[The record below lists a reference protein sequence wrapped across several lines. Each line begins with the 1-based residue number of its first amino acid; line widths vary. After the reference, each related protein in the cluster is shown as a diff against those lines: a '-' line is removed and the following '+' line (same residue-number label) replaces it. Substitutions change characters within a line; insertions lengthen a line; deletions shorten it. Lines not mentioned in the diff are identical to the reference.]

1 MRTPFM
7 LSRTADSLY
16 WLGRYLER
24 AEHTARL
31 LDVHLD
37 LMLDQPEEKVEQHRQ
52 YVLAALDLPTD
63 YAKARDEYGLTYT
76 NIFDPDNPNSVKS
89 CISAARENARQVREQ
104 ISTEMWNQINQFYL
118 NVERVDMDAMWSAEP
133 QEFMQNLNEGIHLF
147 HGITDSTMNHGEGW
161 YFVEAGRFIERA
173 ISLTVNMSVFY
184 CPQLRLPKE
193 TVENPLLDQDLY
205 WLGLLRSCTGF
216 EAYCKVYTADLNRR
230 NILEFLLLNPY
241 FPHSVTFAVTML
253 HEALRGITDSTSKP
267 RTERAYRRA
276 GRLHAELQYAQVDE
290 IDDAD
295 LPAHFKNIVTQCHQ
309 IHNALYDS
317 YISYELAE
325 LARI

>member
-16 WLGRYLER
+16 WMGRYLER

-37 LMLDQPEEKVEQHRQ
+37 LTLDQPQAKVDQRRQ
-52 YVLAALDLPTD
+52 YVLAALDLPTN
-63 YAKARDEYGLTYT
+63 YAKAQDEYSLTYT
-76 NIFDPDNPNSVKS
+76 NILDHNNPNSVRS
-89 CISAARENARQVREQ
+89 CIGAARENARQVREQ
-104 ISTEMWNQINQFYL
+104 ISTEMWNQLNEFYL
-118 NVERVDMDAMWSAEP
+118 FVEQIDMDAMWSAEP
-133 QEFMQNLNEGIHLF
+133 QEFMQEVNEGVHLF

-173 ISLTVNMSVFY
+173 ISLTLNISVYF
-184 CPQLRLPKE
+184 CPHTRLPKE
-193 TVENPLLDQDLY
+193 TVENPLLDEDLL

-216 EAYCKVYTADLNRR
+216 EAYCKVYTADLNRQQ
-230 NILEFLLLNPY
+230 ILEFLLLNPY
-241 FPHSVTFAVTML
+241 FPHSVSFAVSML
-253 HEALRGITDSTSKP
+253 HESLRGIADSTAKP

-276 GRLHAELQYAQVDE
+276 GRLHAELQYELVDE
-290 IDDAD
+290 IPEEN
-295 LPAHFKNIVTQCHQ
+295 LPHHLNNIAVQCHQ

-325 LARI
+325 LARL